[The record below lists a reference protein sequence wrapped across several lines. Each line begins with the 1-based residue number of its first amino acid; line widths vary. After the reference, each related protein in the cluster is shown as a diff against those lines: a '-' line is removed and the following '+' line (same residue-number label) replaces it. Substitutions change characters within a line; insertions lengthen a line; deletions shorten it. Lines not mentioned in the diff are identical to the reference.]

1 MLILPLAIILII
13 TGFFALLVVAL
24 FTIIKV
30 SNSKKNKRSIAVYNA
45 AKKEYDVA
53 VADSNRKHEYIPSPH
68 EPFKRNVDDHEA
80 SFFLALAA
88 VFAGLGILVSVIALV
103 PFNSKYW
110 TITDQA
116 GTVTNVKTLTVLT
129 DSDDAQLTANFVVTL
144 NDKQQVIMDDPRVQN
159 VKVGD
164 KLNLKCTWEWSYAGK
179 DKQNCQF
186 AK

>member
-30 SNSKKNKRSIAVYNA
+30 SNNIKNKRSIAVYNA

-53 VADSNRKHEYIPSPH
+53 VADSNRKHEYIPFPN
-68 EPFKRNVDDHEA
+68 EPFKRRVDDHEA

-88 VFAGLGILVSVIALV
+88 VFAGLGILVSAIALV
-103 PFNSKYW
+103 PFNPKYW

-164 KLNLKCTWEWSYAGK
+164 KLDLKCTWEWSYAGK